1 MRILLIAII
10 CLVPHVG
17 RVAAAPPERVVNI
30 AMEDQFK
37 DRHETGTMRGDVVV
51 LVYAE
56 RKGGEAAQDLG
67 RRLHVHFHPT
77 AATASATEWL
87 RQPALGIA
95 GWPTGIRTPDV
106 HVIAVASLPE
116 IPKAL
121 QPVARAQLRKD
132 SPFVPVWLDFE
143 GRLEHAYGIV
153 PGAPNVVIVNTRG
166 EVHAVLSGHVDE
178 LRMRELVAT
187 IDDLRLAARPD
198 PRTAAVPAPT
208 ASRPTTASLP

>member
-1 MRILLIAII
+1 MRSLFAAVALAA
-10 CLVPHVG
+10 LVPTA
-17 RVAAAPPERVVNI
+17 VAEPPQRVVNI

-37 DRHETGTMRGDVVV
+37 HRHETGMLRGDVVV

-56 RKGGEAAQDLG
+56 RKGGEAAQELG

-77 AATASATEWL
+77 AATAPATEWG
-87 RQPALGIA
+87 RQPVIGLA
-95 GWPTGIRTPDV
+95 GWPAGARLPDV

-116 IPKAL
+116 IPRAL

-153 PGAPNVVIVNTRG
+153 PGAPNVVLVNPRG
-166 EVHAVLSGHVDE
+166 EVHAVLSGRVDDLE
-178 LRMRELVAT
+178 MRELVST
-187 IDDLRLAARPD
+187 IDALRLQARPEQ
-198 PRTAAVPAPT
+198 RTAAVPT
-208 ASRPTTASLP
+208 GLTR

>member
-1 MRILLIAII
+1 MRTILAT
-10 CLVPHVG
+10 LVLVSLPAVC
-17 RVAAAPPERVVNI
+17 AAAQPPERVVNI

-37 DRHETGTMRGDVVV
+37 TRHETGTMRGDVVV

-56 RKGGEAAQDLG
+56 RKGGEASQELG

-77 AATASATEWL
+77 AATASAPEWG
-87 RQPALGIA
+87 RQPVVGLA
-95 GWPTGIRTPDV
+95 GWPAGVRLPDV
-106 HVIAVASLPE
+106 RVIAVASLPE

-153 PGAPNVVIVNTRG
+153 PGGPNIVLINPRG
-166 EVHAVLSGHVDE
+166 EVHAVLSGHVDD
-178 LRMRELVAT
+178 LKMRELVAT
-187 IDDLRLAARPD
+187 IDALRLQARPD
-198 PRTAAVPAPT
+198 QRTAAVPTGLA
-208 ASRPTTASLP
+208 R

>member
-1 MRILLIAII
+1 MRSLFTAVALAA
-10 CLVPHVG
+10 LVPTA
-17 RVAAAPPERVVNI
+17 VAEPPQRVVNI

-37 DRHETGTMRGDVVV
+37 HRHETGMLRGDVVV

-56 RKGGEAAQDLG
+56 RKGGEAAQELG

-77 AATASATEWL
+77 AATAPATEWG
-87 RQPALGIA
+87 RQPVIGLA
-95 GWPTGIRTPDV
+95 GWPAGVRLPDV

-116 IPKAL
+116 IPRAL

-153 PGAPNVVIVNTRG
+153 PGAPNVVLVNPRS
-166 EVHAVLSGHVDE
+166 EVHAVLSGRIDDLE
-178 LRMRELVAT
+178 MRELVAT
-187 IDDLRLAARPD
+187 IDALRLQARPD
-198 PRTAAVPAPT
+198 QRTAAVPT
-208 ASRPTTASLP
+208 GLTR

>member
-1 MRILLIAII
+1 MRTILAALV
-10 CLVPHVG
+10 LVPSFAVC
-17 RVAAAPPERVVNI
+17 AAAQPPQRVVNI

-37 DRHETGTMRGDVVV
+37 TRHETGTMRGDVVV

-56 RKGGEAAQDLG
+56 RKGGEASQELG

-77 AATASATEWL
+77 ALTASAAEWG
-87 RQPALGIA
+87 RQPVIGLA
-95 GWPTGIRTPDV
+95 GWPAGVRVPDV
-106 HVIAVASLPE
+106 RVIAVASLPE

-153 PGAPNVVIVNTRG
+153 SGTPNIVLINPQG

-178 LRMRELVAT
+178 LKMRELVAT
-187 IDDLRLAARPD
+187 IDQLRLQARPD
-198 PRTAAVPAPT
+198 QRTAAVPT
-208 ASRPTTASLP
+208 GLTR

>member
-1 MRILLIAII
+1 MRIILAAIA
-10 CLVPHVG
+10 LALSLATSVM
-17 RVAAAPPERVVNI
+17 AQPPQRVVNI

-37 DRHETGTMRGDVVV
+37 ARHETGTMRGDVVV

-56 RKGGEAAQDLG
+56 RKGGEASQELG

-77 AATASATEWL
+77 AATASAPEWS
-87 RQPALGIA
+87 RQPVIGLA
-95 GWPTGIRTPDV
+95 GWPAGIRVPDV
-106 HVIAVASLPE
+106 RVIAVASLPE

-153 PGAPNVVIVNTRG
+153 PGTPNIVLIG
-166 EVHAVLSGHVDE
+166 PQGDVHAVLSGHVDE
-178 LRMRELVAT
+178 LKMRELVAT
-187 IDDLRLAARPD
+187 IDQLRLQARPD
-198 PRTAAVPAPT
+198 QRTAAVPTGLA
-208 ASRPTTASLP
+208 R

>member
-1 MRILLIAII
+1 MRTFVTAVVLLA
-10 CLVPHVG
+10 VPATTTH
-17 RVAAAPPERVVNI
+17 AQPPQRTVNI

-37 DRHETGTMRGDVVV
+37 HRHETGTLRGDVVA

-56 RKGGEAAQDLG
+56 RKGGEASQELG

-77 AATASATEWL
+77 AATASATEWG
-87 RQPALGIA
+87 RQPVIGLA
-95 GWPTGIRTPDV
+95 GWPAGARLPDV

-153 PGAPNVVIVNTRG
+153 PGTPNVVLINPQG

-178 LRMRELVAT
+178 LKMRELVAT
-187 IDDLRLAARPD
+187 IDALRLQARPEQ
-198 PRTAAVPAPT
+198 RTAAIPT
-208 ASRPTTASLP
+208 GLAR

>member
-1 MRILLIAII
+1 MRIILTALA
-10 CLVPHVG
+10 LVPSLAVC
-17 RVAAAPPERVVNI
+17 AAAQPPQRVVNI

-37 DRHETGTMRGDVVV
+37 ARHETGTMQGDVVV

-56 RKGGEAAQDLG
+56 RKGGEASQELG

-77 AATASATEWL
+77 ASTASAPEWG
-87 RQPALGIA
+87 RQPVISLA
-95 GWPTGIRTPDV
+95 GWPAGVRVPDV
-106 HVIAVASLPE
+106 RVIAVASLPE

-153 PGAPNVVIVNTRG
+153 PGTPNIVLINPQG

-178 LRMRELVAT
+178 LKMRELVAT
-187 IDDLRLAARPD
+187 IDQLRLQARPD
-198 PRTAAVPAPT
+198 QRTAAVPTGLA
-208 ASRPTTASLP
+208 R